1 MFVVDTNVVSE
12 LRKTRLKRANPSVVA
27 WVKTVLPD
35 DLYFSAI
42 SLMELEIGVLLTER
56 RDARQGKL
64 LRAWLDQEIRSSFA
78 GRILPIDDRVAT
90 RCAALHIPNRK
101 PDRDAFIA
109 ATALVHG
116 MTVVTRNEKD
126 FTATGVAVLNPWKF

>member
-12 LRKTRLKRANPSVVA
+12 LRKTRLKRADPSVVA
-27 WVKTVLPD
+27 WVRTVLPD

-56 RDARQGKL
+56 RDARQGKI
-64 LRAWLDQEIRSSFA
+64 LRAWLNQEIRSSFA

-101 PDRDAFIA
+101 PDRDALLA

-126 FTATGVAVLNPWKF
+126 FTASGVAVLNPWKF

>member
-12 LRKTRLKRANPSVVA
+12 LRKTRLKRADPSVVA
-27 WVKTVLPD
+27 WVRTVLPD

-56 RDARQGKL
+56 RDARQGKI
-64 LRAWLDQEIRSSFA
+64 LRAWLNQEIRSSFA

-126 FTATGVAVLNPWKF
+126 FTASGVAVLNPWKF

>member
-27 WVKTVLPD
+27 WVRTVLPD